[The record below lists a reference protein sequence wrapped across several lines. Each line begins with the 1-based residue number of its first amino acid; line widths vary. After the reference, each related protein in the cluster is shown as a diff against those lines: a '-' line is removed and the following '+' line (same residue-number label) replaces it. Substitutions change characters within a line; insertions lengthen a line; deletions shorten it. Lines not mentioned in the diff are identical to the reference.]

1 MPSSGPFTALQGS
14 QEEDQ
19 RCRDQAGLLM
29 QLVKK
34 KIKKKS
40 VCVRYVLYQTSAAS
54 PESPLAAQLDVQLS
68 QADTP
73 MHEKEQDD
81 NAGSLL
87 CRLGEPISQSK
98 CSREK

>member
-1 MPSSGPFTALQGS
+1 M
-14 QEEDQ
+14 
-19 RCRDQAGLLM
+19 
-29 QLVKK
+29 
-34 KIKKKS
+34 
-40 VCVRYVLYQTSAAS
+40 RYVLYQTSAAS

-73 MHEKEQDD
+73 MYEKEQGD